1 MTREEI
7 RGIRDKLS
15 DAYWI
20 GRCYQEGTGTLDD
33 DAAKMDKWTGELAA
47 LLSPTPVTEP
57 YTKGR
62 PFTLNF
68 GEPATPVTDGVPEIC
83 KGCSTW
89 AECGGSNQED
99 CSRTE
104 NRCTAEYACNFK
116 VRVTPVTDG
125 DGLVQHNNT
134 TPLCYQVPDIKDID
148 SRIDAYLETFQN
160 ITLHI
165 TDDRAEGTVDEAK
178 YLALLSAS
186 KKVYRDNIVKYIV
199 NGLMLE
205 PAAPTPTEPD
215 GVTRGTGELIK
226 DASEVTGIIPEGI
239 LKATETGLVELTRDD
254 WIDTVGY
261 VPRPDH
267 DLRKVELKVAKKQ
280 LAADQQEI
288 ERLNVLL
295 SQANDTAKFWAEYNS
310 DGKWESRIAEAVKA
324 ERDWWESHHT
334 GIKYGIT
341 DTIYIY
347 KVTKKALEARMGKDK
362 PDLGTARAV

>member
-1 MTREEI
+1 MKEQDKIREIPEI
-7 RGIRDKLS
+7 VVAKS
-15 DAYWI
+15 
-20 GRCYQEGTGTLDD
+20 CYVLKDTTECFWGCEHPDD
-33 DAAKMDKWTGELAA
+33 NVFCDNAKEYAANVMRVMELAA
-47 LLSPTPVTEP
+47 LIAPTPATDIIADMENP
-57 YTKGR
+57 YTEAPRNETEHDLEIRIAMATAWGECQ
-62 PFTLNF
+62 FTAL
-68 GEPATPVTDGVPEIC
+68 
-83 KGCSTW
+83 
-89 AECGGSNQED
+89 
-99 CSRTE
+99 
-104 NRCTAEYACNFK
+104 
-116 VRVTPVTDG
+116 
-125 DGLVQHNNT
+125 
-134 TPLCYQVPDIKDID
+134 DII
-148 SRIDAYLETFQN
+148 
-160 ITLHI
+160 
-165 TDDRAEGTVDEAK
+165 
-178 YLALLSAS
+178 
-186 KKVYRDNIVKYIV
+186 
-199 NGLMLE
+199 